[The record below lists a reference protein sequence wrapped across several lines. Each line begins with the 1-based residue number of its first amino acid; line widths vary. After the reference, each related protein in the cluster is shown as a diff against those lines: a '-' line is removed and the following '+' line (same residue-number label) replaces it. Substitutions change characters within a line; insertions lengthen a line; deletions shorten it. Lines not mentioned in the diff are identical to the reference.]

1 MELETR
7 NQKKRVQA
15 AMSPVIV
22 AELSNQIT
30 LDDAR
35 SKMARVERHTVH
47 SPWTR
52 EVKEWCKAMKR
63 SMSSLQGKK
72 HFDDYWL
79 HSAQTQDAIR
89 RSLFVKN
96 FDRTKKLFC
105 IAKNNSH
112 LNGYFA
118 FRPVSVDKADEVYDL
133 VACMKVLSDAND
145 HEYKHYVRLYKWME
159 REMALS
165 TRQEERKE

>member
-7 NQKKRVQA
+7 NQTKRVQA

-30 LDDAR
+30 LQDAR

-47 SPWTR
+47 SPWTKETR
-52 EVKEWCKAMKR
+52 EWCKAMKR
-63 SMSSLQGKK
+63 SMSSLQGSK

-79 HSAQTQDAIR
+79 HSARTQDAIR
-89 RSLFVKN
+89 RSLFESN
-96 FDRTKKLFC
+96 FGWTKKLFC
-105 IAKNNSH
+105 IAENNSH

-118 FRPVSVDKADEVYDL
+118 FRPVSAVKTDEVYDL